1 MMTSEDTE
9 LVQAAALL
17 LFIDVSCDACL
28 LKTHEATSQN
38 TEWIVRGPSGPKQ
51 RLC

>member
-9 LVQAAALL
+9 LVQAAAALL

-28 LKTHEATSQN
+28 LHLKHTRQLLKTQ
-38 TEWIVRGPSGPKQ
+38 SG
-51 RLC
+51 